1 MKISIITVCFNSQDY
16 IRSTIESVLS
26 QDYHDIEYIVV
37 DGKSTDGT
45 IEIIK
50 SFGSKISKWVS
61 EPDLGI
67 YDAMNKGINMAT
79 GEIIGIVNSDDFFHR
94 KDSISKVAE
103 SFKNYP
109 VQSVFADII
118 FVKRDNPGKVV
129 RYFSSENFKPWKMRF
144 GFIPAHPTF
153 FTYKANFMKYGSYDP
168 SFDIGADFELLLRFL
183 YKHKISYKY
192 IPIDLM
198 KMRTGGVSTR
208 SLKSTLIINQENLR
222 AFKINEFYTNY
233 VFLFSRYFIKIF
245 HYLPSFISKK
255 YKKNDAL

>member
-1 MKISIITVCFNSQDY
+1 MKISIITVCFNSEDY

-45 IEIIK
+45 LEIVK
-50 SFGSKISKWVS
+50 SFGSRISKWVS

-79 GEIIGIVNSDDFFHR
+79 GDVIGIVNSDDFFHR
-94 KDSISKVAE
+94 NDSISTVATT
-103 SFKNYP
+103 FKDYS

-118 FVKRDNPGKVV
+118 FIKRDDPEKVV
-129 RYFSSENFKPWKMRF
+129 RYYSSKHFKPWKMRF
-144 GFIPAHPTF
+144 GFMPAHPTF
-153 FTYKANFMKYGSYDP
+153 FTYKSNFIDFGSYDP
-168 SFDIGADFELLLRFL
+168 SFNIGGDFELLLRFL

-198 KMRTGGVSTR
+198 KMRTGGISTR
-208 SLKSTLIINQENLR
+208 SLKSTLTINQENLT
-222 AFKINEFYTNY
+222 AFKINKYYTNY
-233 VFLFSRYFIKIF
+233 FFLFSRYFIKIF
-245 HYLPSFISKK
+245 HYLPNFISGV
-255 YKKNDAL
+255 KNSKDAI